1 MKMKVGYS
9 TTIPVSAYGIKDN
22 AWCEIEVEDGREFA
36 EVWGELKE
44 KVDAAVKEKYPHIY
58 NGKEQPQFAET
69 LVHQNFE
76 QHIADIKPTSKE
88 EAIQSHITTINECK
102 TINNLMIFTKLV
114 EKTNHPDLTA
124 AYQTKL
130 KTFEL

>member
-1 MKMKVGYS
+1 MKVGYS

-44 KVDAAVKEKYPHIY
+44 KVDAAVKEKYPHLY
-58 NGKEQPQFAET
+58 NGNEQPQFAET
-69 LVHQNFE
+69 TNQQEFQLTQ
-76 QHIADIKPTSKE
+76 PTSKE

-124 AYQTKL
+124 AYQNKL
-130 KTFEL
+130 QSLQNL